1 MRLPQSFS
9 ARVFFFIQL
18 TFLTAMLPLHAHAS
32 AQQLTCTPCSVHFG
46 SVPIGQTETAVVILA
61 NSGSTSVTV
70 SSVSLGS
77 SEFSLSNLNLPI
89 VLAAGQSVPVNVT
102 FSPTAMGWTGEQ
114 GTFTSDA
121 SNPRLHFQVAGSGIK
136 SNSVIPSP
144 ASLWFGQVAV
154 GMTSALPVVLTNARA
169 GSVTVTALQ
178 TAGTGFSVS
187 GPTLPI
193 TLATGQSITLNVT
206 YAPLSA
212 GTNLGGVFIAGAN
225 LNVPL
230 SGTGAA
236 NLAGQ
241 LTISPASVNFGDV
254 TVGNTGI
261 QPITMSAATASVTVS
276 SDASSNSQFVLDG
289 ASFPFTI
296 PAGQSVSF
304 NVAFTPSNSGTV
316 SGSLSFT
323 SNASNSQTNES
334 LIGIGTA
341 PVYNVDLYWN
351 ASSDVVGY
359 NVYRSTSAS
368 GGYAKINSAVD
379 ANTAYTDNNVASGAT
394 YYYEATSVNSAGQES
409 VPSTPPVVA
418 SIP

>member
-9 ARVFFFIQL
+9 TRVFFFIQL
-18 TFLTAMLPLHAHAS
+18 TFLTAMLPLRAYAS

-70 SSVSLGS
+70 SSASLGS
-77 SEFSLSNLNLPI
+77 GEFSLSNLNLPV

-102 FSPTAMGWTGEQ
+102 FTPTTKGWTGEQ
-114 GTFTSDA
+114 GTFTSNA
-121 SNPRLHFQVAGSGIK
+121 SNPRLRFQAAGSGVR
-136 SNSVIPSP
+136 SNSVVASP
-144 ASLWFGQVAV
+144 ASVWFGQVAV
-154 GMTSALPVVLTNARA
+154 GMSSALPVVLANSRA
-169 GSVTVTALQ
+169 GSVTITAFQ
-178 TAGTGFSVS
+178 MTGTGFSVS
-187 GPTLPI
+187 GPTLPV
-193 TLATGQSITLNVT
+193 TLTTGQSMTLNVT

-212 GTNLGGVFIAGAN
+212 GTSLGSVFISGAN
-225 LNVPL
+225 LGVPL
-230 SGTGAA
+230 TGTGTTS
-236 NLAGQ
+236 LAGQ
-241 LTISPASVNFGDV
+241 LTISPASINFGDV

-334 LIGIGTA
+334 LTGIGTA

-368 GGYAKINSAVD
+368 SGFAKINSAVD
-379 ANTAYTDNNVASGAT
+379 PNTAYTDSSVNSGTT

-418 SIP
+418 SVP

>member
-1 MRLPQSFS
+1 M
-9 ARVFFFIQL
+9 
-18 TFLTAMLPLHAHAS
+18 
-32 AQQLTCTPCSVHFG
+32 
-46 SVPIGQTETAVVILA
+46 VILA

-70 SSVSLGS
+70 SSASLGS
-77 SEFSLSNLNLPI
+77 GEFSLSNLNLPV

-102 FSPTAMGWTGEQ
+102 FTPTTKGWTGEQ
-114 GTFTSDA
+114 GTFTSNA
-121 SNPRLHFQVAGSGIK
+121 SNPRLRFQAAGSGVR
-136 SNSVIPSP
+136 SNSVVASP
-144 ASLWFGQVAV
+144 ASVWFGQVAV
-154 GMTSALPVVLTNARA
+154 GMSSALPVVLANSRA
-169 GSVTVTALQ
+169 GSVTITAFQ
-178 TAGTGFSVS
+178 MTGTGFSVS
-187 GPTLPI
+187 GPTLPVI
-193 TLATGQSITLNVT
+193 LTTGQCMTLNVT

-212 GTNLGGVFIAGAN
+212 GTSLGSVFISGAN
-225 LNVPL
+225 LGVPL
-230 SGTGAA
+230 TGTGTTS
-236 NLAGQ
+236 LAGQ

-304 NVAFTPSNSGTV
+304 NVACTPSNSGTV

-334 LIGIGTA
+334 LTGIGTA

-368 GGYAKINSAVD
+368 SGFAKINSAVD
-379 ANTAYTDNNVASGAT
+379 PNTAYTDSSVNSGTT

-418 SIP
+418 SVP